1 MTEVQVALDPTRCP
15 LCGEPNACALADG
28 RASEPCWCAGARISP
43 ALLARLPVGAR
54 GVACVC
60 RRCATEPAAQPAS

>member
-1 MTEVQVALDPTRCP
+1 MAEVLVGLDPRLCP

-28 RASEPCWCAGARISP
+28 RASEPCWCAGVTIPP
-43 ALLARLPVGAR
+43 ALLARLPTAAR

-60 RRCATEPAAQPAS
+60 RRCVGEAAAQPAS